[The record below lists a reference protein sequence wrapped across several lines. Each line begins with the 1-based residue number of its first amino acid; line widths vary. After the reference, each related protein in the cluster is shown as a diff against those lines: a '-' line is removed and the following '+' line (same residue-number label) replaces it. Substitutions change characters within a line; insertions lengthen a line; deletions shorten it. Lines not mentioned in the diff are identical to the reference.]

1 MDTLDL
7 DLRHMGRTPR
17 RLIIGLSDSESVIV
31 EAFWH
36 TRAFIDKKA
45 LGKLCA
51 AFGDLC
57 KDASY
62 SGTGRNKKF

>member
-31 EAFWH
+31 EED
-36 TRAFIDKKA
+36 IVP
-45 LGKLCA
+45 
-51 AFGDLC
+51 
-57 KDASY
+57 
-62 SGTGRNKKF
+62 